1 MKRILH
7 VFTVG
12 YHAYIIGFLNLV
24 QRYIDSSAFRNE
36 EQDKQF
42 RHKSTDQEP
51 GPPRL
56 IVRGDDMGSSRSANE
71 AIVRCFEEGIE
82 TSIEV
87 MVPPPWFPEA
97 VAMLARIPTADVGIH
112 LTLTSEW
119 ENVKWRPLSDC
130 PSLQDANGYFYP
142 MVQPNIH
149 YPKQSLVEN
158 NWKLADIE
166 KEFRVQIEVAQEHI
180 PRISHVSGHMYCTS
194 MNKDVRALVRRLCQE
209 YNLGHSDDSL
219 RAKGVRFVGFAGAH
233 TTLDEKVD
241 SFEKMLGKLKPGKTY
256 MFIEHPGLDTPE
268 ARAIHHKGYENV
280 AADRQGIT
288 DLWTHPRI
296 QALITQK
303 GIQLI
308 SYSQLDLQ

>member
-7 VFTVG
+7 VFIVG
-12 YHAYIIGFLNLV
+12 YYTYIVGFLNLL
-24 QRYIDSSAFRNE
+24 QQYIENAASWRE
-36 EQDKQF
+36 ERAK
-42 RHKSTDQEP
+42 RHGDKSTDQEP
-51 GPPRL
+51 RPPRL
-56 IVRGDDMGSSRSANE
+56 IVRGDDMGSSHSANE

-97 VAMLARIPTADVGIH
+97 VAMLAKIPTADVGIH

-119 ENVKWRPLSDC
+119 ENLKWRPISDC

-158 NWKLADIE
+158 NWQLADIE
-166 KEFRVQIEVAQEHI
+166 KEFRAQIEVAQKHI
-180 PRISHVSGHMYCTS
+180 PQISHVSGHMYCTS
-194 MNKDVRALVRRLCQE
+194 MNKEVKALVSRLCKE
-209 YNLGHSDDSL
+209 YNLEHSDDSL

-233 TTLDEKVD
+233 STLAEKLG
-241 SFEKMLGKLKPGKTY
+241 SFEKMLAKLKPGKTY
-256 MFIEHPGLDTPE
+256 IFIEHPGLDTPE
-268 ARAIHHKGYENV
+268 ARAFRHKGYENV
-280 AADRQGIT
+280 AADRQGVT

-296 QALITQK
+296 RALIAQN

-308 SYSQLDLQ
+308 NYSQIDQE